1 MPINPVN
8 NTNPINNINI
18 GVNGPSIIP
27 TINPPVNRSVEVP
40 VVRGMELPVILMPN
54 TGIKYPTI
62 DVPTQEEFDA
72 AVKEEQEKQEKQEK
86 EEERDKPRGLPNTK
100 PTIPKVPQ
108 LVQTSPDNQG
118 TNEENNTNTN
128 TNLGVPVIEVP
139 IIGEVPVPPK
149 EQVILAGTTATASVA
164 AALIGKSFVE
174 WMVAKMKPIVQQIFV
189 RGKKLLNKDLTPY
202 ETQIFF
208 AFEKSVSLKKVNKLL
223 KKEQKKEK
231 QRQFKVFHEK

>member
-1 MPINPVN
+1 MPIDPIS

-27 TINPPVNRSVEVP
+27 TINPPITKSVEVP
-40 VVRGMELPVILMPN
+40 VVRGMELPVILMPD
-54 TGIKYPTI
+54 TRIKYPTI

-72 AVKEEQEKQEKQEK
+72 AVKEEQKKQEKE
-86 EEERDKPRGLPNTK
+86 EEERDKPRGLPDTK
-100 PTIPKVPQ
+100 PVIPQIQIPVQETQNNQNDADLVP
-108 LVQTSPDNQG
+108 
-118 TNEENNTNTN
+118 TNTN

-164 AALIGKSFVE
+164 AALVGKSFVE

-189 RGKKLLNKDLTPY
+189 RGKKLLNRDLTPY

-208 AFEKSVSLKKVNKLL
+208 AFEKSASLKKVNKLL

>member
-1 MPINPVN
+1 MPIDPVS

-18 GVNGPSIIP
+18 GVSGPSIIP
-27 TINPPVNRSVEVP
+27 TINPPITKSVEVP
-40 VVRGMELPVILMPN
+40 VVRGMELPVILMPD
-54 TGIKYPTI
+54 TRIKYPTI

-72 AVKEEQEKQEKQEK
+72 AVKEEQKKQEK
-86 EEERDKPRGLPNTK
+86 EEEKDKPRGLPDSK
-100 PTIPKVPQ
+100 PVIPQIQIPVQETQNNQNDADLVP
-108 LVQTSPDNQG
+108 
-118 TNEENNTNTN
+118 TNTN

-139 IIGEVPVPPK
+139 IIGEVPVPPR

-164 AALIGKSFVE
+164 AALVGKSLVE

-189 RGKKLLNKDLTPY
+189 RGKKLLNRDLTPY

>member
-108 LVQTSPDNQG
+108 LVQTPPVDEG

-164 AALIGKSFVE
+164 AALAGKSFVE
-174 WMVAKMKPIVQQIFV
+174 WMVKKFKPVVERIFAQI
-189 RGKKLLNKDLTPY
+189 KKAMSKDLTDY
-202 ETQIFF
+202 ELQLFF
-208 AFEKSVSLKKVNKLL
+208 AYEHQKKVNKIL
-223 KKEQKKEK
+223 KKEFKKQKLEQHKK
-231 QRQFKVFHEK
+231 YYS

>member
-72 AVKEEQEKQEKQEK
+72 AVKAEQEKQEKQER
-86 EEERDKPRGLPNTK
+86 EEERDKPRGLPDSK
-100 PTIPKVPQ
+100 PVIPQIQIPVQETQNNQNDADLVP
-108 LVQTSPDNQG
+108 
-118 TNEENNTNTN
+118 TNTN

-189 RGKKLLNKDLTPY
+189 RGKKLLNRDLTPY

-231 QRQFKVFHEK
+231 QRQFTVFHEK